1 MGAARDI
8 RPSGLWVEQPVKL
21 PIHIMVIGRPA
32 EEVAETLPRVFNL
45 CRTAQ
50 RMAVRAALGLP
61 VASDESTEL
70 AAEIRREHL
79 VKLCLMLPQKLGLAP
94 LPVRAD
100 TEAALAEALF
110 GGSLP
115 DRLDTLLGR
124 TCALTPVAADLIRRF
139 APAEAVANDL
149 PLPSDASILAE
160 TAQEN
165 SVAARHQSHPL
176 MQDIEAAFGRAP
188 LWRVIGRALD
198 LQALMHGWRPELR
211 QLANGQAIVP
221 AARGTYAVSARV
233 KDGTVTEFRRMTP
246 TDHLLCKGGIM
257 EQTLETLPAHK
268 QTEAALLV
276 EILDP
281 CTPVSLKG
289 LPDA

>member
-1 MGAARDI
+1 MRDI

-21 PIHIMVIGRPA
+21 PIHLMVIGRPA

-50 RMAVRAALGLP
+50 RMAVRAALGLS
-61 VASDESTEL
+61 VAPDEEFEL

-94 LPVRAD
+94 LPVRGD
-100 TEAALAEALF
+100 TDRALAEVLF

-115 DRLDTLLGR
+115 DRLDDLVNR
-124 TCALTPVAADLIRRF
+124 PSAFQPMVQELIRRF
-139 APAEAVANDL
+139 APEEAVANGL
-149 PLPSDASILAE
+149 PLSCDVEILGE
-160 TAQEN
+160 RAQEN
-165 SVAARHQSHPL
+165 SVGTRRTDHPL
-176 MQDIEAAFGRAP
+176 MQDIEALYGRGP
-188 LWRVIGRALD
+188 LWRVTARALD
-198 LQALMHGWRPELR
+198 LEALIHGWHPELKV
-211 QLANGQAIVP
+211 LSKGHAIVP
-221 AARGTYAVSARV
+221 AARGIYAVSAEVTAGRV
-233 KDGTVTEFRRMTP
+233 TRFCRMTP

-268 QTEAALLV
+268 HNEAALLV